1 MNVEIRKSDIEEA
14 GRGLFS
20 VKNFK
25 PGDVVHTIARPAVAE
40 LDEARLQ
47 DSCAWCFHKGSSEFE
62 REQAARLGLPEVHV
76 DTKACTGCRKVRYCS
91 KTCQSKAWKREHKH
105 ECKIISVPGRPDLP
119 HGVRAAIKLLGRL
132 KADPEGKDE
141 ALLDILQFKP
151 AVDSKALEWIQLH
164 QEKKWEDFNML
175 AFGAWKY
182 CGEPDLGKIDSQSVT
197 KAFFFNIICNT
208 IALTSALDDI
218 SLGIGFDNIVC
229 SANHSCDPNLI
240 VFFNQPQLLLRALKP
255 IKKGDELFIKYVDTS
270 NPFSVR
276 QAELNDQYLFSC
288 RCPKCRKGATHA
300 EDKLLK
306 PADQLKPEFITLADN
321 LVKRHEKQLH
331 KFFVPATP
339 AEAQRRVSAIQA
351 EAFAVSGTTFDY
363 QKGNDAASE
372 DEIKD
377 ALKLCLNS
385 GMWSYT
391 RQPVPHLLRQLLVRY
406 LSAGEVYRAWRIG
419 AKKHFECSPALFPQP
434 FYSDRVIDCWMM
446 ANVTKALCGNPST
459 REIYEETRKGG
470 LDLQIVFLGF
480 MLELHDNIDKS
491 YGWESPFGK
500 VVAEAYQQVMASVP
514 MPVEK
519 IREAVAETWP
529 KLEAVA
535 KNVDVLML

>member
-1 MNVEIRKSDIEEA
+1 M
-14 GRGLFS
+14 
-20 VKNFK
+20 
-25 PGDVVHTIARPAVAE
+25 
-40 LDEARLQ
+40 
-47 DSCAWCFHKGSSEFE
+47 
-62 REQAARLGLPEVHV
+62 
-76 DTKACTGCRKVRYCS
+76 
-91 KTCQSKAWKREHKH
+91 
-105 ECKIISVPGRPDLP
+105 
-119 HGVRAAIKLLGRL
+119 
-132 KADPEGKDE
+132 
-141 ALLDILQFKP
+141 
-151 AVDSKALEWIQLH
+151 
-164 QEKKWEDFNML
+164 
-175 AFGAWKY
+175 
-182 CGEPDLGKIDSQSVT
+182 
-197 KAFFFNIICNT
+197 
-208 IALTSALDDI
+208 
-218 SLGIGFDNIVC
+218 
-229 SANHSCDPNLI
+229 
-240 VFFNQPQLLLRALKP
+240 
-255 IKKGDELFIKYVDTS
+255 
-270 NPFSVR
+270 
-276 QAELNDQYLFSC
+276 
-288 RCPKCRKGATHA
+288 
-300 EDKLLK
+300 
-306 PADQLKPEFITLADN
+306 
-321 LVKRHEKQLH
+321 
-331 KFFVPATP
+331 PATP

-406 LSAGEVYRAWRIG
+406 LSAGEVYRAWRIS

-434 FYSDRVIDCWMM
+434 FYPDRVIDCWMM

>member
-1 MNVEIRKSDIEEA
+1 MNVEIRKSDIEGA

-197 KAFFFNIICNT
+197 KAFFFNVSRIQET
-208 IALTSALDDI
+208 DL
-218 SLGIGFDNIVC
+218 
-229 SANHSCDPNLI
+229 
-240 VFFNQPQLLLRALKP
+240 Q
-255 IKKGDELFIKYVDTS
+255 Y
-270 NPFSVR
+270 FSDR
-276 QAELNDQYLFSC
+276 YRL
-288 RCPKCRKGATHA
+288 
-300 EDKLLK
+300 
-306 PADQLKPEFITLADN
+306 
-321 LVKRHEKQLH
+321 
-331 KFFVPATP
+331 
-339 AEAQRRVSAIQA
+339 SAIPSLSQA
-351 EAFAVSGTTFDY
+351 
-363 QKGNDAASE
+363 
-372 DEIKD
+372 
-377 ALKLCLNS
+377 
-385 GMWSYT
+385 
-391 RQPVPHLLRQLLVRY
+391 H
-406 LSAGEVYRAWRIG
+406 
-419 AKKHFECSPALFPQP
+419 
-434 FYSDRVIDCWMM
+434 
-446 ANVTKALCGNPST
+446 
-459 REIYEETRKGG
+459 
-470 LDLQIVFLGF
+470 
-480 MLELHDNIDKS
+480 
-491 YGWESPFGK
+491 
-500 VVAEAYQQVMASVP
+500 
-514 MPVEK
+514 
-519 IREAVAETWP
+519 
-529 KLEAVA
+529 
-535 KNVDVLML
+535 